1 MLYYSQFKSL
11 YNRTYRVE
19 ITVPTVV
26 GQDTELLL
34 GADPFTTEM
43 DSGETMF
50 EPVRT
55 QSATVRIV
63 TEDYLPVLYASDA
76 YHTKVE
82 LFEILPSGQK
92 TVVWS
97 GYATPSLYSQGY
109 SLIVEELELECLSPM
124 AILQYMHYPSVT
136 KEVTLIDLL
145 NEILVKTKAIDYFY
159 FPIHLYARTLTNYP
173 YTVQLLN
180 NVKFNTKMFL
190 GDEEQDNWTYKE
202 ILEEICMYLSL
213 TAVEVFEENERR
225 VYFIDWDALKTDGF
239 NQYQRVKVTETAPR
253 PDTNRTQRKVHQ
265 IIGQDYMSNETTLS
279 LDNVYNKI
287 TVAIDPTSVDTK
299 GVDVFDNEV
308 MIPYSSTTIEKPTA
322 EQKATFKTLF
332 ATSDES
338 TVDFVRLIDGIYQ
351 MGIDSDEGD
360 DKHHSVWQKFYKP
373 NAFFTPYLTDKPSS
387 GFGTDLYAD
396 EWPQNRPYSN
406 LFNEAIAPERQY
418 LDLYGKI
425 VNLYNGAILLK
436 GYSAEYKTVDVQGGG
451 TKWEEVA
458 LVPSIALEPQI
469 MVMCHREAAQ
479 NVFYS
484 TNPSGKFSKHK
495 TSLEGVKPRNKAFT
509 YHTNISVP
517 NVTTDRYLVLDYKGV
532 YSNMLTRPF
541 KYDGMDDKDDTELH
555 DNFLCFTI
563 EVGDYTLCGPNG
575 PNFKYND
582 GRDSADG
589 MTQGSGVNRLN
600 GCKSWDG
607 AFAYTGTTDGEK
619 SNSGYMWARTSE
631 LEAPDS
637 YGARHTLNDKLRC
650 YWKDCDN
657 YIGKTMELRTNINYT
672 FGIDA
677 ASGVAFKLPKDL
689 PADCP
694 VTIHLWMPQS
704 PSPKNEI
711 DYLFLT
717 DWSVKILTKD
727 YSNIAGSNNKKT
739 EYSMTID
746 DTFVTE
752 LSEISH
758 KITTYD
764 HKEPSYSC
772 PIQSENGEKDDYLD
786 GIFNGALWEEVK
798 DIPTGDTVSQRGGLR
813 PEWYTVYKHY
823 KQYKD
828 PNLVLELT
836 LKNLDD
842 IQMYTLMK
850 SSIKGGTDFVIDS
863 ISRNF
868 RADTCDLKMIEKR

>member
-11 YNRTYRVE
+11 FNRTYRVE
-19 ITVPTVV
+19 ITIPSVV
-26 GQDTELLL
+26 GQDTELFL
-34 GADPFTTEM
+34 GADPFVTQME
-43 DSGETMF
+43 SGDTMF
-50 EPVRT
+50 APIRT
-55 QSATVRIV
+55 QSATVQIV
-63 TEDYLPVLYASDA
+63 TKDYLPVLYASDA

-97 GYATPSLYSQGY
+97 GYATPSLYTQGY
-109 SLIVEELELECLSPM
+109 SLIVDELELECLSPM
-124 AILQYMHYPSVT
+124 AILQYLRYPTVT
-136 KEVTLIDLL
+136 KEITIIELL

-159 FPIHLYARTLTNYP
+159 FPIHLYARTLSNYP

-180 NVKFNTKMFL
+180 NVKINTKTFL

-225 VYFIDWDALKTDGF
+225 VYFIDWDAIKTDNF
-239 NQYQRVKVTETAPR
+239 NQYQRVKVSETGPRTETTR
-253 PDTNRTQRKVHQ
+253 NQRKVHQ
-265 IIGQDYMSNETTLS
+265 IIGKDYMSNGTTLS

-287 TVAIDPTSVDTK
+287 TVAIDPANIDDE
-299 GVDVFDNEV
+299 GVDIFDDEV
-308 MIPYSSTTIEKPTA
+308 MIPYSTTTIEKPTA
-322 EQKATFKTLF
+322 EQKKTFNTVF

-338 TVDFVRLIDGIYQ
+338 TVEFVRLINGVYQ
-351 MGIDSDEGD
+351 MGVDSDEGD
-360 DKHHSVWQKFYKP
+360 GKHHSVWQKFYRP

-406 LFNEAIAPERQY
+406 LFNESMPPEKQY

-425 VNLYNGAILLK
+425 VSQYNGAVLLK
-436 GYSAEYKTVDVQGGG
+436 GYSAEYATVELNGGD
-451 TKWEEVA
+451 WEEIK
-458 LVPSIALEPQI
+458 LVPSLALEPQI
-469 MVMCHREAAQ
+469 MVMCHREAKQ
-479 NVFYS
+479 NIFYS
-484 TNPSGKFSKHK
+484 LNPSGTFSKHK

-509 YHTNISVP
+509 YKTNISIP
-517 NVTTDRYLVLDYKGV
+517 NVPTDRYLVLDYKGV

-541 KYDGMDDKDDTELH
+541 KYDGMDDGDDTELH

-563 EVGDYTLCGPNG
+563 EVGDYTLCGPKG
-575 PNFKYND
+575 ATFKFDD
-582 GRDSADG
+582 GRDTVDG
-589 MTQGSGVNRLN
+589 MIQGPGVNKLN

-607 AFAYTGTTDGEK
+607 MFAYTGASDGEV
-619 SNSGYMWARTSE
+619 SNSGYRWAKTSE
-631 LEAPDS
+631 FGAQDS
-637 YGARHTLNDKLRC
+637 FGARHTFNDKVRC

-657 YIGKTMELRTNINYT
+657 YIGKSMELRTNINYT
-672 FGIDA
+672 YGIEA
-677 ASGVAFKLPKDL
+677 TSGVAFKLPPDL
-689 PADCP
+689 PVDCP

-704 PSPKNEI
+704 PNPNNEI

-717 DWSVKILTKD
+717 DWSVKIQSKD
-727 YSNIAGSNNKKT
+727 LSNITGSNNKKT
-739 EYSMTID
+739 EYSLTID
-746 DTFVTE
+746 DTFVNE
-752 LSEISH
+752 LSEIKH
-758 KITTYD
+758 QIATYD

-786 GIFNGALWEEVK
+786 GIFNSVLWSEVQN
-798 DIPTGDTVSQRGGLR
+798 IPTGDTTSQRGGLR

-828 PNLVLELT
+828 PNLILDLT

-842 IQMYTLMK
+842 IQMYTLMR
-850 SSIKGGTDFVIDS
+850 SNIKGGTDFVIDS